1 MKCIFVFML
10 SVLTLYVN
18 AQKLNKSQ
26 RNKKTGVTTTTTEH
40 ERITRNKTKILVGW
54 EYDPVSFT
62 ISKTDTGS
70 MYLSLSGQSSSGSRF
85 EMKKGDSAKIS
96 FTDGSSLWLLAM
108 QDVKVK
114 PHMDRTDYSV
124 SSFWYNDYM
133 LDAESR
139 KILAEKQITN
149 IGVSAH
155 DKSTNFSIT
164 LDPEKKESIK
174 NALLLFKD

>member
-1 MKCIFVFML
+1 MKWIFLFTL

-18 AQKLNKSQ
+18 AQKLNKPK
-26 RNKKTGVTTTTTEH
+26 RNKKTGVTTTTTES
-40 ERITRNKTKILVGW
+40 ERITRNKTKLLFGA
-54 EYDPVSFT
+54 EYDPVWFS

-70 MYLSLSGQSSSGSRF
+70 MYLSLSGQTAGYKF

-96 FTDGSSLWLLAM
+96 FTDGSTLWLLAM

-114 PHMDRTDYSV
+114 PSMNRVDNSV
-124 SSFWYNDYM
+124 SSYWYNDYL

-139 KILAEKQITN
+139 KILAEKEVNN

-155 DKSTNFSIT
+155 DKSMNFSIT
-164 LDPEKKESIK
+164 PDPAKKESIK
-174 NALLLFKD
+174 NALLLFKE